1 MGIKTTRI
9 HLSVEHLIVHK
20 LTLRTDI
27 LYLNFNGI
35 RYKDDRFC
43 KRINNRQTVG
53 YLYIIRRQNAAKKP
67 YFNTI

>member
-9 HLSVEHLIVHK
+9 HLSVEHLIIHK
-20 LTLRTDI
+20 LILRSDI
-27 LYLNFNGI
+27 LYLNFNGV

-43 KRINNRQTVG
+43 KRIDNHQTVG
-53 YLYIIRRQNAAKKP
+53 YLYIRRQDAVKKP